1 MKAFTTKSQTK
12 RLLKN
17 LCIETL
23 PSAMEMYDFGEFL
36 NTFSVLIVKN
46 VSILSWVF
54 KIDDEIQ
61 GRGIA
66 YVDFSGSKYLRSIL
80 KHL

>member
-1 MKAFTTKSQTK
+1 M
-12 RLLKN
+12 LKN

-23 PSAMEMYDFGEFL
+23 PSAMEMYDYGEFL

-46 VSILSWVF
+46 PTIQSWVM

-66 YVDFSGSKYLRSIL
+66 YVDFRGSKYLKSIL
-80 KHL
+80 RQL